1 MIYLDNLDD
10 IVADLPNYRKEQIY
24 RAIFKNAYGDWDE
37 VTNLPLDLRA
47 KLSTQIP
54 LTIDSS
60 LLFSGDGRA
69 VKALIRLDDDGYA
82 ETVLMKANGRNSI
95 CVSTQVGCS
104 IRCPFCASGKIG
116 LVRNLTISEIVG
128 QVMLFSRFLKDTGE
142 KVTNIVFMGVGEP
155 LLNYDNVL
163 GAIRLLN
170 REETL
175 NLSARRFSISTA
187 GILPGIEKLRREKGL
202 EVNLAISLHSAIDKK
217 RNQLVPINKKYPV
230 QELAKA
236 LRIYFE
242 QTRRKI
248 MIEYVLIKDTNTF
261 EEDAVALRDFINTV
275 KAAYVVNLI
284 PLNETYCGHKAPSG
298 HDISNFKEHLK
309 RHNISFIQRFSFGR
323 DINAACGQLALE
335 KDGRR

>member
-1 MIYLDNLDD
+1 MILLDNLDG
-10 IVADLPNYRKEQIY
+10 IIAELPNYRKDQIY
-24 RAIFKNAYGDWDE
+24 GAIFKHAYEDWEQATD
-37 VTNLPLDLRA
+37 LPLDLRA
-47 KLSTQIP
+47 ELSAEIP
-54 LTIDSS
+54 LTMDST

-69 VKALIRLDDDGYA
+69 VKALIRLNDDKYA

-104 IRCPFCASGKIG
+104 IRCPFCASGKVG
-116 LVRNLTISEIVG
+116 FVRNLTISEIVG
-128 QVMLFSRFLKDTGE
+128 QVLLFSRFLKNTDE

-155 LLNYDNVL
+155 FLNYDNVM
-163 GAIRLLN
+163 GAIKLLN
-170 REETL
+170 REDTL

-217 RNQLVPINKKYPV
+217 RNQLVPINKKYPLKD
-230 QELAKA
+230 LAKA
-236 LRIYFE
+236 LRNYFE

-284 PLNETYCGHKAPSG
+284 PLNETYCGHKTPTG
-298 HDISNFKEHLK
+298 HDISNFKEYLK
-309 RHNISFIQRFSFGR
+309 RYKISFIQRFSFGK
-323 DINAACGQLALE
+323 DINAACGQLALKE
-335 KDGRR
+335 KER